1 MIKYSENRNIKIEK
15 GIINKFLTYLGI
27 SMLFVAIFL
36 VYAFSVLK
44 FLFLAISDD
53 EGPSHLFDHDIIDSF
68 LKSIGFIDINS
79 NAYNSG
85 MLFRYIF
92 IFWII
97 GLFLSSLFILL
108 LNNWILLRKDEKSR
122 NEIIVIHD
130 DVFQVVP
137 EYKENGQIDYHPEK
151 FIGKDDFTTLEK
163 LLKRTGTFGFFLKI
177 SNILC
182 FVAIGL
188 MIFTFMRYDGYLYTD
203 ESRLIMTSS
212 MLFLNFYFL
221 LRCPDLSKAFA
232 AMAFK
237 RVNLGGA
244 GKFRMHETLL
254 GILLVL
260 GGMMLIIN
268 GAGGGADYFERLCG
282 LLPLILGTFL
292 IGRDWKD
299 FSQGKFITD

>member
-1 MIKYSENRNIKIEK
+1 MNKNSENRNIKIEK
-15 GIINKFLTYLGI
+15 GIINKILTYMGI
-27 SMLFVAIFL
+27 LMLFTAIFL
-36 VYAFSVLK
+36 VYLFSAFK
-44 FLFLAISDD
+44 FLYLIKDD
-53 EGPSHLFDHDIIDSF
+53 DAGPTKLFDQDAIDSF
-68 LKSIGFIDINS
+68 LISIGFIDINN

-85 MLFRYIF
+85 MLVRYIF

-97 GLFLSSLFILL
+97 GLLLSSLFILL

-122 NEIIVIHD
+122 NEIIIIHD

-163 LLKRTGTFGFFLKI
+163 LLKRTGAFGFFLKV

-188 MIFTFMRYDGYLYTD
+188 MIFTFVRYEDYLYTD
-203 ESRLIMTSS
+203 ESRLMMTSS

-221 LRCPDLSKAFA
+221 LRCPDLSKSFA

-237 RVNLGGA
+237 RVKLGGG